1 MLQWLRQYRRAALP
15 GDISAGIVVAM
26 MMIPQGMAYALVAGL
41 PPVVGIYASIFPPLL
56 YALFGTSSTQS
67 VGPMAIISLMTAST
81 LAPLAAPGSA
91 LYGVLAAQLALLSG
105 VVLLVC
111 GLLRIG
117 FLANFFSRPVMSGFT
132 IGSALV
138 IAWGQLRPLVGGAPS
153 APHLP
158 SALLGLGSLALLVAA
173 RQYLAPLLR
182 ALRVKP
188 VAADIGAKLAPM
200 FVVLGATALVP
211 LLGLAGR
218 GVAITGAVP
227 SGLPGL
233 NLATSANHWQALL
246 QPALLIGFMVFLISM
261 SGAQA
266 LALKRGGEKLASNS
280 ELVGL
285 GAANIGSALSGGF
298 PVTGSIS
305 RSAVNFAAGANTQ
318 LASIITAGLL
328 ALALVAPTGWLALL
342 PLPTLAATIIVA
354 VLGMLDLST
363 LRTAWR
369 YDRADAAALLA
380 TAGGVLGLGVEAGVV
395 VGVALSMGALIW
407 RASRPHI
414 AVLGRIHGT
423 EHFRNIDR
431 YSAET
436 TPGLLMMRVDAGL
449 FFGNVEAVN
458 ERIDEELLDH
468 AGTRHLVLV
477 LSAVNA
483 IDTSALFGLGELNA
497 SLRQRGVV
505 LHLAEVKG
513 PVMDR
518 LKDSDLLQALS
529 GQVFLSAAMAWDR
542 LAGSAAAGTP
552 AARTPAAGS
561 PAAGSPAAG
570 TPVAGGSPE
579 QAV

>member
-1 MLQWLRQYRRAALP
+1 MLPWLQHYRRSMLP

-41 PPVVGIYASIFPPLL
+41 PPVAGIYASIVPPLL

-67 VGPMAIISLMTAST
+67 VGPMAIISLMTASS
-81 LAPLAAPGSA
+81 LAPLAAPGTA

-105 VVLLVC
+105 IVLLAC

-132 IGSALV
+132 IGSALL
-138 IAWGQLRPLVGGAPS
+138 IAWGQLRPLLGAMPPAVHWPS
-153 APHLP
+153 A
-158 SALLGLGSLALLVAA
+158 ALGLGALAILVWA
-173 RQYLAPLLR
+173 RHYMAGTLR
-182 ALRVKP
+182 RTGLSP

-200 FVVLGATALVP
+200 LVVIGATALVP
-211 LLGLAGR
+211 LLGLEAL
-218 GVAITGAVP
+218 GVATTGSVP
-227 SGLPGL
+227 AGLPGL
-233 NLATSANHWQALL
+233 NLATSSGHWQPLL
-246 QPALLIGFMVFLISM
+246 QPALLIGFMIFLISM
-261 SGAQA
+261 SGAQT
-266 LALKRGGEKLASNS
+266 LALKRGEKLGSNQ

-318 LASIITAGLL
+318 LASIITAALL

-342 PLPTLAATIIVA
+342 PLPVLAATIIVA

-363 LRTAWR
+363 LSTSWR

-380 TAGGVLGLGVEAGVV
+380 TGAGVLVLGVEAGVV

-414 AVLGRIHGT
+414 AVLGRIAGT
-423 EHFRNIDR
+423 EHFRNVDR

-436 TPGLLMMRVDAGL
+436 APGLLMLRVDAGL

-458 ERIDEELLDH
+458 ERIEDELAARPD
-468 AGTRHLVLV
+468 TRHLVLV

-483 IDTSALFGLGELNA
+483 IDTSAMYGLGELNT
-497 SLRQRGVV
+497 SLRQRGVL

-518 LKDSDLLQALS
+518 LKHSTLLQAL
-529 GQVFLSAAMAWDR
+529 GGRLFLSAAMAWDE
-542 LAGSAAAGTP
+542 LAPGP
-552 AARTPAAGS
+552 APTA
-561 PAAGSPAAG
+561 
-570 TPVAGGSPE
+570 
-579 QAV
+579 

>member
-1 MLQWLRQYRRAALP
+1 MLQWLQHYRRSMLP

-41 PPVVGIYASIFPPLL
+41 PPVAGIYASIVPPLL

-67 VGPMAIISLMTAST
+67 VGPMAIISLMTASS

-105 VVLLVC
+105 VVLLAC

-132 IGSALV
+132 IGSALL
-138 IAWGQLRPLVGGAPS
+138 IAWGQVRPLLGAMPTVNWPS
-153 APHLP
+153 A
-158 SALLGLGSLALLVAA
+158 ALGLGALAVLVWARHYMAGSLRRTGLS
-173 RQYLAPLLR
+173 
-182 ALRVKP
+182 P

-200 FVVLGATALVP
+200 LVVIGATALVP
-211 LLGLAGR
+211 LLKLEAL
-218 GVAITGAVP
+218 GVATTGSVP
-227 SGLPGL
+227 TGLPGL
-233 NLATSANHWQALL
+233 NLATSSGHWQALL
-246 QPALLIGFMVFLISM
+246 QPALLIGFMIFLISM
-261 SGAQA
+261 SGAQT
-266 LALKRGGEKLASNS
+266 LALKRGEKLGSNQ

-318 LASIITAGLL
+318 LASIITAALL

-342 PLPTLAATIIVA
+342 PLPVLAATIIVA

-363 LRTAWR
+363 LSTSWR

-380 TAGGVLGLGVEAGVV
+380 TGAGVLVLGVEAGVV

-414 AVLGRIHGT
+414 AVLGRINGT
-423 EHFRNIDR
+423 EHFRNVDR

-436 TPGLLMMRVDAGL
+436 APGLLMLRVDAGL

-458 ERIDEELLDH
+458 ERIEDELAARPD
-468 AGTRHLVLV
+468 TRHLVLV

-483 IDTSALFGLGELNA
+483 IDTSALFGLGELNT
-497 SLRQRGVV
+497 SLRQRGVL

-518 LKDSDLLQALS
+518 LKHSTLLQALN
-529 GQVFLSAAMAWDR
+529 GRLFLSAAMAWDE
-542 LAGSAAAGTP
+542 LAPG
-552 AARTPAAGS
+552 
-561 PAAGSPAAG
+561 
-570 TPVAGGSPE
+570 PVL
-579 QAV
+579 

>member
-1 MLQWLRQYRRAALP
+1 MLQWLREYRRAALP

-67 VGPMAIISLMTAST
+67 VGPMAIVSLMTAST
-81 LAPLAAPGSA
+81 LAPLATPGTG
-91 LYGVLAAQLALLSG
+91 LYGVLAAQLALMSG
-105 VVLLVC
+105 LVLLAC

-132 IGSALV
+132 IGSAIV
-138 IAWGQLRPLVGGAPS
+138 IAWGQLPTLVGSPLDLDAARHWSTHWPTAWPS
-153 APHLP
+153 LA
-158 SALLGLGSLALLVAA
+158 LGLGSLALLVAA
-173 RQYLAPLLR
+173 RNWLAPLLR
-182 ALRVKP
+182 WLRVNP

-211 LLGLAGR
+211 LLALDR
-218 GVAITGAVP
+218 LGVATTGAVP
-227 SGLPGL
+227 AGLPGL
-233 NLATSANHWQALL
+233 NLATSSGHWQALL

-266 LALKRGGEKLASNS
+266 LALKRGGEKLASNR

-285 GAANIGSALSGGF
+285 GAANVGSALTGGF

-318 LASIITAGLL
+318 LASMITAGLL

-354 VLGMLDLST
+354 VLGMLDWST

-369 YDRADAAALLA
+369 YDRADALALLA
-380 TAGGVLGLGVEAGVV
+380 TAGGVLVLGVEAGVL

-423 EHFRNIDR
+423 EHFRNVDR

-436 TPGLLMMRVDAGL
+436 TPGLLMLRVDAGL
-449 FFGNVEAVN
+449 FFGNVDAVN
-458 ERIDEELLDH
+458 ERIDEELAQH
-468 AGTRHLVLV
+468 ASTAHLVLV

-497 SLRQRGVV
+497 SLGRRGVT

-518 LKDSDLLQALS
+518 LRDSDLLVQLS
-529 GQVFLSAAMAWDR
+529 GQVFLSAANAWDR
-542 LAGSAAAGTP
+542 LAGSSAAGRPVP
-552 AARTPAAGS
+552 AA
-561 PAAGSPAAG
+561 
-570 TPVAGGSPE
+570 
-579 QAV
+579 

>member
-1 MLQWLRQYRRAALP
+1 MLQWLRQYRRGALP

-41 PPVVGIYASIFPPLL
+41 PPVAGIYASIFPPLL

-67 VGPMAIISLMTAST
+67 VGPMAIISLMTASS

-105 VVLLVC
+105 VVLLAC

-117 FLANFFSRPVMSGFT
+117 FVANFFSRPVMSGFT
-132 IGSALV
+132 IGSAIV
-138 IAWGQLRPLVGGAPS
+138 IAWGQIRTLLGGSASEPHWPS
-153 APHLP
+153 A
-158 SALLGLGSLALLVAA
+158 ALGVASLLLLFGA
-173 RQYLAPLLR
+173 RDYLAALLR
-182 ALRVKP
+182 ACGVKP
-188 VAADIGAKLAPM
+188 GAADIGAKLAPM

-211 LLGLAGR
+211 LLGLHDL
-218 GVAITGAVP
+218 GVATTGAVP
-227 SGLPGL
+227 AGLPDL
-233 NLATSANHWQALL
+233 NLAVSTGHWQRLW

-266 LALKRGGEKLASNS
+266 LALKRGGEKLRSNS

-380 TAGGVLGLGVEAGVV
+380 TAGGVLALGVEAGVV

-431 YSAET
+431 YAAET
-436 TPGLLMMRVDAGL
+436 TPALLMMRVDAGL

-458 ERIDEELLDH
+458 GRIDDELAEH
-468 AGTRHLVLV
+468 PAARHLVLV

-483 IDTSALFGLGELNA
+483 IDTSALFALVELNA
-497 SLRQRGVV
+497 SLRQRGIL

-518 LKDSDLLQALS
+518 LKESDLLHALS
-529 GQVFLSAAMAWDR
+529 GQLFLSAAMAWDR
-542 LAGSAAAGTP
+542 LAGP
-552 AARTPAAGS
+552 ATGRPNQHA
-561 PAAGSPAAG
+561 
-570 TPVAGGSPE
+570 
-579 QAV
+579 